1 MSYLVKVSLFSWGLL
16 ATLDS
21 LTMRF
26 RMEALGYMILAQ
38 SLAGLETEVSHADSQ
53 SALHDQA
60 SKIIME
66 TKAQVN
72 FLGWQYCV
80 PIVTHCFQKSWCSW
94 LHWERTAEALH
105 LEFLWSLPHVSL
117 PLADFHMCP
126 FTVTND
132 NCQYNSCQWYC
143 ESFQRTIKAD
153 GGLGDP

>member
-1 MSYLVKVSLFSWGLL
+1 MSYLVKISLFSWGLL

-26 RMEALGYMILAQ
+26 RMGALGYMILAQ
-38 SLAGLETEVSHADSQ
+38 SLAGLEIEVSHVDSQ

-66 TKAQVN
+66 TKTQVN
-72 FLGWQYCV
+72 FLGWQYCM

-94 LHWERTAEALH
+94 LHWERTARSSAFGIFVESAPS
-105 LEFLWSLPHVSL
+105 SLPF
-117 PLADFHMCP
+117 AGFHMCP

-143 ESFQRTIKAD
+143 ESCQWIIKAD